1 MTEYS
6 KLEKNLKANRAIKRN
21 MNTNIHYSFIYTR
34 VFNIFTTLNQL
45 NFFHLKNTS
54 QIISISLIV
63 ALGGFLFGFDA
74 GIISGV
80 MSFAGPE
87 FDLTEIQS
95 GWVVSSPS
103 FAAMISMLFS
113 GRLSDNIGRRKLL
126 IIVALLYAFSAV
138 FSATAVS
145 YEMLYIARMI
155 GGFAFGAALVL
166 APMYIAEISTAENR
180 GKLVSLQQLNIVFG
194 FFAAFLSNYFF
205 NKYNTL
211 DSTFLNDQNVW
222 RWMLGIELLPAL
234 LYFSLLFFVPKSP
247 RWLYLKGQISEAKN
261 VFVNIYGNE
270 RGGLEIKSIEENST
284 AYKNKLKIKDLFKPS
299 LRFILSL
306 GLIVGV
312 LQQITGINAVYFYAT
327 TIFKQTGIGTD
338 AAFSSGVLLSTISV
352 VFTFVAIYLI
362 DRMGR
367 RPLLLIGTAGISVS
381 LLICAYGF
389 NQASYQLKEKDLN
402 KFEFVNSQKLISIV
416 DKVYTNDVDFK
427 NEIKD
432 ILGTK
437 VFSKNDGAILEAAT
451 TINSTL
457 ILIGILGFI
466 ACFAFSLGPVMWV
479 LLSELFPLK
488 YRGLAIG
495 SIAFINSFISSVVQ
509 LFFPWELSNLGN
521 SLTFFI
527 YGIIALIGFFV
538 MVRILPE
545 TKGKSLEELE
555 KILIK

>member
-1 MTEYS
+1 MKS
-6 KLEKNLKANRAIKRN
+6 
-21 MNTNIHYSFIYTR
+21 NIQI
-34 VFNIFTTLNQL
+34 VF
-45 NFFHLKNTS
+45 
-54 QIISISLIV
+54 ISLIV

-80 MSFAGPE
+80 MSYAAPE

-113 GRLSDNIGRRKLL
+113 GRISDLIGRKKLL
-126 IIVALLYAFSAV
+126 IIIALLYAISAIFSAI
-138 FSATAVS
+138 AVS

-155 GGFAFGAALVL
+155 GGFAFGAALVI

-205 NKYNTL
+205 NKFNSI
-211 DSTFLNDQNVW
+211 DDDFLSDEIVW
-222 RWMLGIELLPAL
+222 RWMLGVELIPAL

-247 RWLYLKGQISEAKN
+247 RWLYLNDQISNAKA
-261 VFVNIYGNE
+261 VLVNIYGHE
-270 RGGLEIKSIEENST
+270 RGELEIKSIEENST
-284 AYKNKLKIKDLFKPS
+284 AEENISKLKIQDLFKPS
-299 LRFILSL
+299 LRFILIV
-306 GLIVGV
+306 GLIVGI

-327 TIFKQTGIGTD
+327 SIFKQTGIGSD
-338 AAFSSGVLLSTISV
+338 AAFSSGVLLSTISLI
-352 VFTFVAIYLI
+352 FTFVAIYLI

-367 RPLLLIGTAGISVS
+367 RPLLLVGTAGISVS

-389 NQASYQLKEKDLN
+389 NQATYQLNEKDIN
-402 KFEFVNSQKLISIV
+402 QFEFLNSEKLISVV
-416 DKVYTNDVDFK
+416 DKVYTSDVDFK
-427 NEIKD
+427 NDIKS
-432 ILGTK
+432 ILGTNMYG
-437 VFSKNDGAILEAAT
+437 KNDGAILEAASK
-451 TINSTL
+451 INSTL

-495 SIAFINSFISSVVQ
+495 TIAFVNSFISSIVQ
-509 LFFPWELSNLGN
+509 LIFPWELSNLG
-521 SLTFFI
+521 SSTTFLI
-527 YGIIALIGFFV
+527 YGIFAFFGLV
-538 MVRILPE
+538 FIVSKVPE

-555 KILIK
+555 NILVK